1 MQSLQVVEVK
11 GQRVLTAKQ
20 IAEAYRVDV
29 QKIQQNFANNRS
41 RFVDGKHYI
50 SMKGNDL
57 RDFKNKFEKIELVGG
72 RTRHLYLWT
81 EKGALLHAKSLNTEK
96 AWEVYDYLV
105 DFYFRAKEETQET
118 AKRQQAAEKN
128 AVVPVKTRTERI
140 PESIE
145 MKERTIPLYNS
156 MNAGKVFENLIHL
169 AASEGLMVKFAP
181 LRANYARIKGDR
193 IALNS
198 SLATIEDFNYNLAQ
212 SLAHYFL
219 HYDKGDI
226 TEGSRYKEYEE
237 QADRGAKMLMT
248 AMTAK

>member
-20 IAEAYRVDV
+20 IAEAYGVDV
-29 QKIQQNFANNRS
+29 KKIQQNFANNRS
-41 RFVDGKHYI
+41 RFIDGKHYI

-57 RDFKNKFEKIELVGG
+57 RDFKNQFEKIELVGG
-72 RTRHLYLWT
+72 RTSNLYLWT
-81 EKGALLHAKSLNTEK
+81 EKGALLHAKSLNTDK

-118 AKRQQAAEKN
+118 AKGQQAPGKN
-128 AVVPVKTRTERI
+128 EVVPVNTRVEKV
-140 PESIE
+140 PEGIAT
-145 MKERTIPLYNS
+145 KAGTIPLYNS
-156 MNAGKVFENLIHL
+156 MDAGKVFENLIHL

-193 IALNS
+193 IAINS
-198 SLATIEDFNYNLAQ
+198 GLETIEDFNYNLAQ

-226 TEGSRYKEYEE
+226 AAGSRYKEYEE

-248 AMTAK
+248 AMTV